1 MIVILGAAGQ
11 TGTAALRR
19 LAAMG
24 VPARAMVSRADSA
37 DKVRAA
43 GASEV
48 VIGNLKS
55 AEDVRRALAGAS
67 RVYHICPVMSDAE
80 IPIGQNVIAAARAE
94 KVDQL
99 VFHSLIHAQVDAL
112 LHHRDKRVVEGLI
125 IDSLVPY
132 TFLQPTMY
140 MQNMLW
146 EWDNITERGV
156 YRAPYSTRARMSLI
170 DLEDIALVAAKV
182 LTEPG
187 WNGGGFELCSGD
199 NLTREEMAATIGH
212 VLGKPVR
219 AEAYSIDEW
228 RPIGAK
234 TRTPF
239 QVERVATM
247 YAHYDKHGL
256 SGGNSRVLAMILGR
270 APATYRDF
278 VARVARERGAA

>member
-24 VPARAMVSRADSA
+24 VPARAMVSRSESA

-43 GASEV
+43 GATEV

-55 AEDVRRALAGAS
+55 GEDVRRALAGAS

-125 IDSLVPY
+125 IESLIPY

-146 EWDNITERGV
+146 EWDNMVRHGV
-156 YRAPYSTRARMSLI
+156 YRLPYSADARMSLV
-170 DLEDIALVAAKV
+170 DLEDIAGAAATV
-182 LTEPG
+182 LTDRDWE
-187 WNGGGFELCSGD
+187 GGSFELCSGD
-199 NLTREEMAATIGH
+199 NLTRHEMAVVIADVIAR
-212 VLGKPVR
+212 PVR
-219 AEAYSIDEW
+219 AEEYPIEEW
-228 RPIGAK
+228 RPIGAA

-247 YAHYDKHGL
+247 FEHYDRHGL
-256 SGGNSRVLAMILGR
+256 SGGNGRVLKMMLGR
-270 APATYRDF
+270 KPTSYREF
-278 VARVARERGAA
+278 VTRVARERGVI

>member
-19 LAAMG
+19 LKAMG
-24 VPARAMVSRADSA
+24 VPARAMVSRAESE
-37 DKVRAA
+37 DKVRSA

-48 VIGNLKS
+48 VIGNLRS
-55 AEDVRRALAGAS
+55 AADVRRALAGAS

-94 KVDQL
+94 RVDHL

-125 IDSLVPY
+125 IESLVPY

-146 EWDNITERGV
+146 EWDNITGRGV
-156 YRAPYSTRARMSLI
+156 YRAPYSAAARMSLI
-170 DLEDIALVAAKV
+170 DLEDISAVAAKV

-187 WNGGGFELCSGD
+187 WDGGGFELCSGD
-199 NLTREEMAATIGH
+199 NLTREEMAATIGQ

-256 SGGNSRVLAMILGR
+256 AGGNARVLAMMLGR
-270 APATYRDF
+270 TPTTYREF
-278 VARVARERGAA
+278 VARVARERGAI